1 MRAVPTRLPGVIIIE
16 PDVHRDG
23 RGLFLEP
30 FHADKHRALGVPGPF
45 VQDNH
50 SRSIAGTLRGL
61 HLQVRHPQAKL
72 IRVIEGEIFDVAVD
86 VRRGSPAFG
95 QWVGVNLTAE
105 SFKQCYVPVGFAH
118 GFSVVSEVAQI
129 EYKCTGLYDPE
140 SEIGIAWDDPA
151 LAIRWPVEHPLL
163 SDRDRRHPPLAA
175 LTGRLPLYDPT
186 NL

>member
-1 MRAVPTRLPGVIIIE
+1 MKPLLLALLLS
-16 PDVHRDG
+16 
-23 RGLFLEP
+23 LF
-30 FHADKHRALGVPGPF
+30 
-45 VQDNH
+45 
-50 SRSIAGTLRGL
+50 
-61 HLQVRHPQAKL
+61 
-72 IRVIEGEIFDVAVD
+72 
-86 VRRGSPAFG
+86 GSPAFG

-118 GFSVVSEVAQI
+118 GFSVISEVAQI

-151 LAIRWPVEHPLL
+151 LAIRWPVERPLL

-175 LTGRLPLYDPT
+175 LTARLPLYDSS